1 MALFN
6 RMTVCNDTFSG
17 LRLIVWVM
25 VTAEAS
31 ELLGRPGGG
40 KGIKVNLVVVY
51 KPISTG
57 KWETAPP
64 MPSDTLSEVP
74 TLFIGLRVSAK
85 NQNHRD
91 NRPFVWH
98 IGDSRDSII
107 GIGGRYNNRLVGRL
121 QCPHAGCWV
130 IASRHSVID
139 GQINGDTV
147 GYQVATASPPAT
159 AHGRRKAAKAK
170 VRSPPRKNRRFKS
183 IKDLPGK

>member
-57 KWETAPP
+57 KWETAP
-64 MPSDTLSEVP
+64 
-74 TLFIGLRVSAK
+74 
-85 NQNHRD
+85 
-91 NRPFVWH
+91 
-98 IGDSRDSII
+98 
-107 GIGGRYNNRLVGRL
+107 
-121 QCPHAGCWV
+121 QCPV
-130 IASRHSVID
+130 IR
-139 GQINGDTV
+139 
-147 GYQVATASPPAT
+147 
-159 AHGRRKAAKAK
+159 
-170 VRSPPRKNRRFKS
+170 
-183 IKDLPGK
+183 